1 MRTYVGDI
9 RRRGEFTVTENWSG
23 STETTTL
30 PPITTAAD
38 GTFAV
43 NDHPTSFGTF
53 KPTGQAYRAFLGT
66 LPFSTLAR
74 NKRGWTRTTSQ
85 DRAARPADSTVPL
98 ARGRPEWSPRPLASG
113 SHDG

>member
-30 PPITTAAD
+30 PPITIAAD

-43 NDHPTSFGTF
+43 NDHPTS
-53 KPTGQAYRAFLGT
+53 
-66 LPFSTLAR
+66 LPFRTLTR
-74 NKRGWTRTTSQ
+74 TKRGWTRTTSQ
-85 DRAARPADSTVPL
+85 DRAARPADSPP
-98 ARGRPEWSPRPLASG
+98 AP
-113 SHDG
+113 